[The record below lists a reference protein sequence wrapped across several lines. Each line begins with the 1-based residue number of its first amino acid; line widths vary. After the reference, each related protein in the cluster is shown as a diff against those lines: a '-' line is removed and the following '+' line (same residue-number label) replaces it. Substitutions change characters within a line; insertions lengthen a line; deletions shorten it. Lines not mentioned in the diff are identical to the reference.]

1 MNKILAQNKNVCF
14 NLIIV
19 NTLIFNRTRYSKF
32 KQRRIG
38 LEISKIQLMN
48 FEYFPEHFFG
58 EYGGVEINFRIIS
71 YSREIFCSIWLRD
84 EIAITKLKGS
94 PINVEELTKVLI
106 NDDKFNEFIKEQL
119 NFIEQFLLTD
129 DAKDFYFNKISLP
142 YGEFEEYVLN
152 RFRVIKQIMEM
163 GNLI

>member
-1 MNKILAQNKNVCF
+1 
-14 NLIIV
+14 
-19 NTLIFNRTRYSKF
+19 
-32 KQRRIG
+32 
-38 LEISKIQLMN
+38 MN
-48 FEYFPEHFFG
+48 FEYYPEHFFG

-163 GNLI
+163 GNLK